1 MPGTAPGPTL
11 YPPGMEERIRT
22 IGKAAWWLV
31 GIILVTLLLGYIG
44 YVVRVIF
51 PPLVLAGIIVFL
63 VNPIVTALHHRG
75 VPRVVGTGLAYLGFF
90 LVIGLVGFLVSPL
103 VKDQFDDLSERFPK
117 VRADVED
124 TIDEYHDKSVEN
136 DWIIKIPTVKEI
148 EDQTSGGSEGS
159 AKLSDQVTTL
169 RKIGARVFHV
179 GLIFILG
186 PAVAFYLL
194 IDLPETRRRVEAM
207 VPEPSRER
215 VTFLGHRLNLVI
227 GGFFRGQLAVA
238 FIVGIMVSIG
248 LAVIGLPLWLIVGM
262 IAGLFNIIP
271 LIGPYV
277 GAVPGIVIALTTRDL
292 KTAIGVAVVMT
303 VVQQIDNHFI
313 TPTVMRR
320 AVHLHA
326 AVVVLALLVFGTLG
340 GFFGLLI
347 AVPLTA
353 VIKVVGGHLWRRYAM
368 GVSVPGL
375 DEPMPLDDD
384 TDGPAG
390 DAGVAITPG

>member
-1 MPGTAPGPTL
+1 
-11 YPPGMEERIRT
+11 MEERIRT

-31 GIILVTLLLGYIG
+31 GILIITALVG
-44 YVVRVIF
+44 YVGYVIRVIF

-63 VNPIVTALHHRG
+63 LNPVVTWLRTRG
-75 VPRVVGTGLAYLGFF
+75 LPRVLGTAASYLTFF
-90 LVIGLVGFLVSPL
+90 LLVAGVGLLVSPL
-103 VKDQFDDLSERFPK
+103 VRQQFDDLSERYPK

-124 TIDEYHDKSVEN
+124 KIDEYHTKSVEN
-136 DWIIKIPTVKEI
+136 DWIIKIPNVKEI
-148 EDQTSGGSEGS
+148 EDQAGGGE
-159 AKLSDQVTTL
+159 ATLSDRVTTL
-169 RKIGARVFHV
+169 RKVATRVFHA
-179 GLIFILG
+179 GLILILG

-194 IDLPETRRRVEAM
+194 IDLPDIRRKCEEMIPEA
-207 VPEPSRER
+207 SRER

-238 FIVGIMVSIG
+238 FVVGVMVSIG
-248 LAVIGLPLWLIVGM
+248 LAAIGLPLWLIVGM

-271 LIGPYV
+271 LIGPYI
-277 GAVPGIVIALTTRDL
+277 GAVPGIVIALTTKDF
-292 KTAIGVAVVMT
+292 KTAIGVAVVM
-303 VVQQIDNHFI
+303 VVAQQIDNHLI

-340 GFFGLLI
+340 GFFGLLV

-368 GVSVPGL
+368 GVSIPGL
-375 DEPMPLDDD
+375 DEPPP
-384 TDGPAG
+384 DGEPAEDPETG
-390 DAGVAITPG
+390 IGTVRV